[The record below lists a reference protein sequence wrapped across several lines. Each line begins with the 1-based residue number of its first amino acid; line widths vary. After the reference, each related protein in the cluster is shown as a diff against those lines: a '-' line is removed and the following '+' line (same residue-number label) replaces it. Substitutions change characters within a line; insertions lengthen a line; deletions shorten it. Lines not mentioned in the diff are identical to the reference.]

1 MLMQSCHLAGQTY
14 VVYQRAVNSGD
25 AFYDNACYRFY
36 LVRFLNSLRQCH
48 VRLHAYCL
56 LANEITLLLTPD
68 TPFAI
73 SSLLRSVNS
82 QYRRYYQQ
90 RFERDIDV
98 WAGSK
103 KYSLIQGHALVVD
116 CQKYI
121 ERLPLDRGIE
131 QHPGAHAWSS
141 YCANAF
147 GIRYSHITRH
157 SGLEAFLGIPD
168 QPFRAYRDFI
178 ARPFSKAY
186 LDYLSNRLQSGQP
199 PAIHR
204 QKLVRPVAAK
214 TRHSL

>member
-1 MLMQSCHLAGQTY
+1 MQMQSCHLAGQTY
-14 VVYQRAVNSGD
+14 VIYQRAINCGD

-36 LVRFLNSLRQCH
+36 LLRLLNSLRQCQ

-68 TPFAI
+68 TPFGI

-90 RFERDIDV
+90 RFERMFDV
-98 WAGSK
+98 WAGPRKS
-103 KYSLIQGHALVVD
+103 SLVQGHALILD

-121 ERLPLDRGIE
+121 ERLPIDLNIE
-131 QHPGAHAWSS
+131 QHPGAYEWSS

-147 GIRYSHITRH
+147 GIRYPHLTRH
-157 SGLEAFLGIPD
+157 SGLEEFLEIPD

-186 LDYLSNRLQSGQP
+186 RDYLNSRLQSGQA

-204 QKLVRPVAAK
+204 QKLVRPIAAK
-214 TRHSL
+214 KLRGL